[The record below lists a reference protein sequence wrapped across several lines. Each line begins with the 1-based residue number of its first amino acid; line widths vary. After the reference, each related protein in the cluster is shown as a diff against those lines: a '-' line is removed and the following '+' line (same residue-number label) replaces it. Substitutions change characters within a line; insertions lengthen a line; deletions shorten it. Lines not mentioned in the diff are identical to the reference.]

1 MSILG
6 FSNGS
11 LCIPLEQVL
20 HMDRN
25 DHYGGASSSLNLM
38 QVILDMHI
46 LHLHFYFRE
55 ILLSSSHLI
64 YLFFILFCF
73 SVFLVKTLFFCFK
86 LWKRFKGNDQPKEQ
100 LGSSREYNVDM
111 IPKVFRVL
119 CNILLSV
126 RYSDALMLS
135 NYTFHPMFLKHH

>member
-1 MSILG
+1 MVHCVFLWNRYCIWTEMTIMEEPRLLLT
-6 FSNGS
+6 
-11 LCIPLEQVL
+11 LCRLFLICI
-20 HMDRN
+20 
-25 DHYGGASSSLNLM
+25 Y
-38 QVILDMHI
+38 I
-46 LHLHFYFRE
+46 LHLHFSFRE

-64 YLFFILFCF
+64 YLFFILCCF

-135 NYTFHPMFLKHH
+135 NYTFHPMFLKHR